1 MRSRRGAVLQGREG
15 RGHALHRQRPI
26 QAGRIRHRTAGG
38 GHRRRTRHAVAV
50 EHANPDAGMHRSRHD
65 PERQLHQGR
74 GTLRAESGIRLL
86 LSPPRQRAAVSEHRN
101 AGAAVGAA
109 DSQRCAEARVRAG
122 SAGVAGVL
130 SSLRYLLAD
139 FIGDDDDEPPFL
151 PDGLPDAV
159 APVVSDAIHMLIDYQ
174 GNAYATLYVT
184 RLRRFVGRR
193 DVNDAMLGE
202 IARLMAMRMS
212 YQDPIQVAQLKL
224 AELEAG
230 GAPSHDVRRF
240 RFDELIG
247 ALPAV
252 VAEPV
257 LDTFEWLGWEVRRRV
272 PIRFSTRSRWG
283 IRRLKIEAGLR
294 RWRLFSVRYA
304 KERVW
309 VERWLHMIDR
319 GLTKQPAAASAI
331 VQTATMVRGYGDA
344 YRQAL
349 ADWHAII
356 DGLVKPTFDEDL
368 PLADLA
374 AAVAEARAAVTPDP
388 RQAALKRTI
397 AESRAR
403 ALAEA
408 RPPVVEANSE

>member
-1 MRSRRGAVLQGREG
+1 M
-15 RGHALHRQRPI
+15 
-26 QAGRIRHRTAGG
+26 
-38 GHRRRTRHAVAV
+38 
-50 EHANPDAGMHRSRHD
+50 
-65 PERQLHQGR
+65 
-74 GTLRAESGIRLL
+74 
-86 LSPPRQRAAVSEHRN
+86 
-101 AGAAVGAA
+101 
-109 DSQRCAEARVRAG
+109 
-122 SAGVAGVL
+122 AGVL

-319 GLTKQPAAASAI
+319 SLTKQPRAASAI
-331 VQTATMVRGYGDA
+331 VQTATMVQGHGDA
-344 YRQAL
+344 YRQGL

-356 DGLVKPTFDEDL
+356 DGLAKPTFDGVL
-368 PLADLA
+368 PLPDLA
-374 AAVAEARAAVTPDP
+374 AAVAEARAAVRPDP
-388 RQAALKRTI
+388 RQAVLKRTI
-397 AESRAR
+397 AEIRAR
-403 ALAEA
+403 ALGAD
-408 RPPVVEANSE
+408 ANAAAG